1 MTGAESEAPES
12 RWSVVRSYLVERDA
26 LFARIREERRLGPV
40 LGHMMAASGVCGALY
55 GVTVGVYAG
64 GWQPLYNAAK
74 FPGMLLATLALC
86 VLVLYMLSALT
97 GGGLSLRQVTATV
110 LSAILV
116 TTLLLLAL
124 TPPLGFL
131 MLTSDRNYPLTVFVN
146 LVAIVI
152 AGACGSRFALQATA
166 ALYAD
171 DEARRATA
179 LRLMKGWML
188 LYGLVGLQMLW
199 IFRPYFRATDVFIR
213 PLADSGSAF
222 VAFGN
227 LVMSVLR
234 GGG

>member
-1 MTGAESEAPES
+1 MSAAGREATSS
-12 RWSVVRSYLVERDA
+12 RWSVVRAYLVERDT
-26 LFARIREERRLGPV
+26 LFARIREQQRLGSV
-40 LGHMMAASGVCGALY
+40 LGQMVAVSSVCGALY

-64 GWQPLYNAAK
+64 GWQPLFNAVK

-86 VLVLYMLSALT
+86 VLALYMLSALT

-131 MLTSDRNYPLTVFVN
+131 MLTSDRNYPLTVLAN
-146 LVAIVI
+146 LIAIVI
-152 AGACGSRFALQATA
+152 AGACGARFALQATA

-171 DEARRATA
+171 DPDRRAGA

-199 IFRPYFRATDVFIR
+199 IFRPYFRATGVFIR
-213 PLADSGSAF
+213 PLAESGNAF

-227 LVMSVLR
+227 LLLSVLS
-234 GGG
+234 GG